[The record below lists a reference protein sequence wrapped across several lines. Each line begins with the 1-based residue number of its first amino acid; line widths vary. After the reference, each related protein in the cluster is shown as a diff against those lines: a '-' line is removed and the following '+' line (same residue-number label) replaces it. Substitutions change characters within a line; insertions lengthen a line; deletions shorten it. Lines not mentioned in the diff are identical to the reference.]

1 MATPE
6 TSRLSDTFE
15 TTADNPGTDS
25 FGSKSD
31 HSGKFLHR
39 PKMDVVVV
47 IDLNHHIGLNDRKK
61 SFEEVKMTCAAMNNV
76 SVHHI
81 QVIVIN

>member
-1 MATPE
+1 
-6 TSRLSDTFE
+6 
-15 TTADNPGTDS
+15 
-25 FGSKSD
+25 
-31 HSGKFLHR
+31 
-39 PKMDVVVV
+39 MDVVVV

-81 QVIVIN
+81 QVIVTN